1 MMPTTHNF
9 TATFQQGLI
18 SQIDPATHHAKV
30 ILPALDDFE
39 TAWLPVLTA
48 FSGGNKFYAMPDIDE
63 LVAVILDA
71 QGEYGYILGAI
82 YNDIDT
88 PPTSNADVYIK
99 QFKNGTQISHDC
111 SSGDVLVKTSGTVTV
126 QAGNVVI
133 ASDSITLNGA
143 TTINGTTSITGT
155 LTATGDIIGAGKSL
169 SKHTHRGDSGGQT
182 SAPQ

>member
-1 MMPTTHNF
+1 MIPATHDF

-71 QGEYGYILGAI
+71 RGEYGYILGAI

-88 PPTSNADVYIK
+88 TPTSSPDMYIK
-99 QFKNGTQISHDC
+99 QFKNGTQISHDR
-111 SSGDVLVKTSGTVTV
+111 SSGNVLVKTSGTVTV
-126 QAGNVVI
+126 QASHVVI
-133 ASDSITLNGA
+133 VGDSITLNGA
-143 TTINGTTSITGT
+143 TTINGTANIKGT
-155 LTATGDIIGAGKSL
+155 LTTTGDIIGAGKSL